1 MSTPAQVVNFGSD
14 LRDWSI
20 DLETLDNRYSS
31 AIVSIGAVQFNRD
44 TGQIGVR
51 HYAEISIDTA
61 IKAGTVSGSTLAWWM
76 DQGDK
81 ARRVFAGKEKTP
93 LACALADLAT
103 LIRGKTIGPR
113 VWGNGS
119 SFDITILE
127 HAFHNGAHGL
137 AVPWQYWDVRDM
149 RTIMDA
155 ADVDTR
161 KLPRNG
167 VHHNA
172 LDDAEFQALAISVAW
187 RRVKVAMGVQ
197 LPKWAGPAKFEGV
210 NFGSTPATGEPD
222 VTKPAPTKSSK
233 ALPPAEPV
241 TTLDDDDEL

>member
-1 MSTPAQVVNFGSD
+1 MSTTISVGSD

-31 AIVSIGAVQFNRD
+31 AILSIGMVQFNRD

-61 IKAGTVSGSTLAWWM
+61 IKAGTVSGSTLAWWVG
-76 DQGDK
+76 QGDK
-81 ARRVFAGKEKTP
+81 AKRVFAGKEKTP

-187 RRVKVAMGVQ
+187 RRVKAAMGVQ
-197 LPKWAGPAKFEGV
+197 LPKWCGPAGFEGV
-210 NFGSTPATGEPD
+210 NFGSTAAAPPASEP
-222 VTKPAPTKSSK
+222 AATKSSK
-233 ALPPAEPV
+233 ASPPPAAP